1 MTGITYHHG
10 LRPDQ
15 RARAAQ
21 LYWNAFA
28 GKLGRVMGPQRRA
41 LDFIERVIAPQF
53 AVAARDTQGRLI
65 GVIGFRT
72 PLGSFVGGGTG
83 DLRASYGRIGGLWR
97 AGCLRALAQDL
108 EPGTMMVDGL
118 AVCRD
123 ARGQGI
129 GTALVETLCRYS
141 QSQGYSAL
149 CLEVVEENLRARALY
164 HRLGF
169 VETGQRN
176 SAFTRFAFNFH
187 RVHEMR
193 RAL

>member
-1 MTGITYHHG
+1 MNAITYHHG

-15 RARAAQ
+15 RARAAG
-21 LYWNAFA
+21 LYWQAFG
-28 GKLGRVMGPQRRA
+28 GKLGRVMGPQPRA

-53 AVAARDTQGRLI
+53 AIAACDPHGQVI

-72 PLGSFVGGGTG
+72 PHGSFVGGGLP

-97 AGCLRALAQDL
+97 AGCLRFLAQDL
-108 EPGTMMVDGL
+108 EAGTVMVDGI
-118 AVCRD
+118 AVSAD
-123 ARGQGI
+123 LRGHGI
-129 GTALVETLCRYS
+129 GTELIETLSSYA
-141 QSQGYSAL
+141 QSQGYRAL

-169 VETGQRN
+169 MVTGQRH

>member
-1 MTGITYHHG
+1 MNAITYHHG

-21 LYWNAFA
+21 LYWQAFG
-28 GKLGRVMGPQRRA
+28 GKLGRVMRPQTRA

-53 AVAARDTQGRLI
+53 AITAQNSQGELI

-72 PLGSFVGGGTG
+72 PIGSFVGGGEH

-97 AGCLRALAQDL
+97 AACLRVLGQDL
-108 EPGTMMVDGL
+108 EPRTMMVDGI
-118 AVCRD
+118 AVS
-123 ARGQGI
+123 AELRGQGV
-129 GTALVETLCRYS
+129 GTELIETLCSYA
-141 QSQGYSAL
+141 QSQGYRAL
-149 CLEVVEENLRARALY
+149 CLEVVADNMRARALY
-164 HRLGF
+164 ERLGF
-169 VETGQRN
+169 VATGQRH
-176 SAFTRFAFNFH
+176 SIFTRLAFDFH